1 MRAMII
7 TALKG
12 LRANSLRFL
21 LTALSVVLG
30 VGFVAG
36 SFVFTDTINARF
48 ETLFTD
54 VYAGVDATVRP
65 DGQGAGGPNG
75 DSFEESVLADVL
87 ATDGVHTAA
96 GGVGGFAQLIDA
108 EGNPIGGQGPPTLGF
123 SWTDEPSLNLLRIE
137 HGNGRAPGAVDE
149 VVIDVATAESQGF
162 EVGDTVTVQTV
173 TGSAEYTIVGLA
185 SFGTEDNLAG
195 ATLTAFELSEAQRV
209 FDLEGRFTSIDV
221 IAANGAS
228 PEELVDELTAS
239 LDVSDLGAGSL
250 EVVTG
255 EQQTQEELD
264 DITTGLGFMT
274 NALLAFAGIALFVGG
289 FVIQNTFRITV
300 AQRTRELALLR
311 ALGAGRSQVTAV
323 VVLEALII
331 GVLASAVGVAAG
343 VGLAQGVKVAMGAVG
358 IGMPDGPLT
367 IEPRTVVVAMAV
379 GLLVTVFSAL
389 LPARRAASVAPIE
402 ALGEPVAR
410 TTRRSLRIR
419 TVVGGALAAVGAAVM
434 IAGLAASDGN
444 TLILVGA
451 GAVGLF
457 LGAST
462 LAPLFAAPVAR
473 VLALPLRGIS
483 GTLARENTIRQP
495 RRTAS
500 TASALMIGVALVAL
514 VSIVASSIKASV
526 TDTLEQDVAAEL
538 MVSTSASLEG
548 VSPVAVDELRSVD
561 ELDSVSPILMGT
573 ATVAGESVNI
583 AGVDP
588 ATIDQVYNID
598 ASVDLETIGDGIVVA
613 EGVAEARGWEIGDV
627 VNVDYAIDSVQTEVV
642 GTYEGSVIGNYL
654 ISAETFTGNIGNGP
668 ITLTLAR
675 LADGVDL
682 EQGRAA
688 AQQALAGFPNV
699 DIESK
704 SETVAAAESE
714 VDQLVALFSGL
725 LGLALIIAL
734 LGIANTLA
742 LSIVERTREIG
753 LLRAVGFSRRQ
764 VRSMIRWEAVMTA
777 VFGAI
782 MGVAIGTAIGFGVVS
797 SLADQGLGSFGFPG
811 GQLAIWVGAA
821 AVAGVVAAIGPARK
835 AARLN
840 VLDAISHS

>member
-1 MRAMII
+1 MRAMVA

-12 LRANSLRFL
+12 LRANSLRFA
-21 LTALSVVLG
+21 LTAASVVLG
-30 VGFVAG
+30 VAFVAG

-75 DSFEESVLADVL
+75 DSFDEAVLDEVLAV
-87 ATDGVHTAA
+87 DGVEAAA
-96 GGVGGFAQLIDA
+96 GGVGGFAQLIAAD
-108 EGNPIGGQGPPTLGF
+108 GSPIGGQGPPTLGF
-123 SWTDEPSLNLLRIE
+123 SWTDEAGLNLLRIDG
-137 HGNGRAPGAVDE
+137 GNGRAPVAADE
-149 VVIDVATAESQGF
+149 VAIDVATAESQDLG
-162 EVGDTVTVQTV
+162 VGDTVTIQTV
-173 TGSAEYTIVGLA
+173 NGSGEYTIVGLA
-185 SFGTEDNLAG
+185 GFGTEDNLAG
-195 ATLTAFELSEAQRV
+195 ATLTAFELTEAQRV
-209 FDLEGRFTSIDV
+209 FDLEGRYTTIDV
-221 IAANGAS
+221 IAADGVSA
-228 PEELVDELTAS
+228 EALVDGLSAS
-239 LDVSDLGAGSL
+239 LDGDAGGSL

-274 NALLAFAGIALFVGG
+274 NALLAFAGIALFVGA

-311 ALGAGRSQVTAV
+311 ALGAGRGQVTGV
-323 VVLEALII
+323 VLLEALII
-331 GVLASAVGVAAG
+331 GVLASAVGVGAG
-343 VGLAQGVKVAMGAVG
+343 IGLAEGVKAVMDAVG
-358 IGMPDGPLT
+358 IGLPDGPLT

-379 GLLVTVFSAL
+379 GLVVTVFSAL
-389 LPARRAASVAPIE
+389 LPARRAALVAPIQ
-402 ALGEPVAR
+402 AMGEPVAR
-410 TTRRSLRIR
+410 TTRRSLRTR
-419 TVVGGALAAVGAAVM
+419 TVVGFSLSGAGAAGLA
-434 IAGLAASDGN
+434 AGLAASNGT
-444 TLILVGA
+444 TLLMVGI

-473 VLALPLRGIS
+473 VLSVPLRGIS

-538 MVSTSASLEG
+538 VLSTSASLEG
-548 VSPVAVDELRSVD
+548 VSPVAVDELRSID
-561 ELDSVSPILMGT
+561 ELSAVSPILTGT
-573 ATVAGESVNI
+573 ATVAGEDVNV

-588 ATIDQVYNID
+588 ATIAQVYNID
-598 ASVDLETIGDGIVVA
+598 ATIDLAAIGDGLVVA
-613 EGVAEARGWEIGDV
+613 EGVAEARGWEVGDMV
-627 VNVDYAIDSVQTEVV
+627 AVDYGPERVSTEVV
-642 GTYEGSVIGNYL
+642 GTYDGSVLGNYL
-654 ISAETFTGNIGNGP
+654 ISADTFTGRVGDGP
-668 ITLTLAR
+668 ISLTLAR
-675 LADGVDL
+675 LADGVEL
-682 EQGRAA
+682 EPGRAA
-688 AQQALAGFPNV
+688 AEQALAGFPNIDV
-699 DIESK
+699 ETK
-704 SETVAAAESE
+704 SETVAAAQAE

-764 VRSMIRWEAVMTA
+764 IRSMIRLEAVMTA

-811 GQLAIWVGAA
+811 TQLVVWVVAA

-840 VLDAISHS
+840 MLDAIAHS

>member
-1 MRAMII
+1 MSAMAA

-12 LRANSLRFL
+12 LRANSLRFA
-21 LTALSVVLG
+21 LTAASVVLG
-30 VGFVAG
+30 VAFVAG

-75 DSFEESVLADVL
+75 DSFDQAVLEAVL
-87 ATDGVHTAA
+87 ATEGVETAA

-108 EGNPIGGQGPPTLGF
+108 DGNPIGGQGPPTLGF
-123 SWTDEPSLNLLRIE
+123 SWTDEAALNVLRLE
-137 HGNGRAPGAVDE
+137 DGNGRAPAAGDE
-149 VVIDVATAESQGF
+149 VAIDVATAAAHGF
-162 EVGDTVTVQTV
+162 EIGDTVTVQTV
-173 TGSAEYTIVGLA
+173 TGSGDYVIVGLA

-209 FDLEGRFTSIDV
+209 FDLEGRFTAIDV
-221 IAANGAS
+221 IASDGVA
-228 PEELVDELTAS
+228 PETLVDDLSTA
-239 LDVSDLGAGSL
+239 LAGPEGRSL

-311 ALGAGRSQVTAV
+311 ALGAGRGQVTAV
-323 VVLEALII
+323 VLLEAVII
-331 GVLASAVGVAAG
+331 GVLASAVGVVAG
-343 VGLAQGVKVAMGAVG
+343 IGLAEGVKAAMGAIG

-379 GLLVTVFSAL
+379 GLIVTVFSAL
-389 LPARRAASVAPIE
+389 LPARRAAAVAPIE
-402 ALGEPVAR
+402 AMGEPGAR
-410 TTRRSLRIR
+410 TTRRSLRTR
-419 TVVGGALAAVGAAVM
+419 SVVGVSLATMGAVVM
-434 IAGLAASDGN
+434 AAGLAAADTT
-444 TLILVGA
+444 TLFLVGL

-473 VLALPLRGIS
+473 LLALPLRGIS

-514 VSIVASSIKASV
+514 VSIVASSIKDSV
-526 TDTLEQDVAAEL
+526 TDTLEQDVAADL
-538 MVSTSASLEG
+538 IISTSTSLDG
-548 VSPVAVDELRSVD
+548 VSPVAVDELRAVE
-561 ELDSVSPILMGT
+561 ELSAVSPILMGT
-573 ATVAGESVNI
+573 ATVAGEEVNI

-588 ATIDQVYNID
+588 ATIDRVYNVG
-598 ASVDLETIGDGIVVA
+598 SYVELESIGDGLVVA
-613 EGVAEARGWEIGDV
+613 EGVAEARGWEIGEMV
-627 VNVDYAIDSVQTEVV
+627 TVEYGTESVETELV
-642 GTYEGSVIGNYL
+642 GIYEGSVIGNYL
-654 ISAETFTGNIGNGP
+654 ISADSFTRRIGDGT
-668 ITLTLAR
+668 ITLTMAR

-682 EQGRAA
+682 DDGRAA
-688 AQQALAGFPNV
+688 AEQALVGFPNIDV
-699 DIESK
+699 ETK
-704 SETVAAAESE
+704 SETVAAAEAE

-725 LGLALIIAL
+725 LGLALVIAL

-797 SLADQGLGSFGFPG
+797 SLADQGLGSFALPG
-811 GQLAIWVGAA
+811 IRLAIWVGAA

-840 VLDAISHS
+840 VLDAISHD